1 MDQINALKGY
11 GKVTHL
17 ELQLEDQLPPPSKP
31 NFKIPNHKS
40 LRLTIAISA
49 LVLTTLLIGLIIA
62 ASIYNSTGKK
72 SPNSADAIN
81 IVCNVTR
88 YPNSC
93 FTSIIS
99 LNSSPEPDPELIL
112 KLSLQ
117 VSLNELSNLSRSLKT
132 LTANGG
138 GEALKDCESQI
149 EDAISLVNDSTAE
162 MESGAG
168 EKTLTESKIGNIQ
181 TWMSSAMTDQQS
193 CLDGLE
199 EMDSTSFREVKTR
212 MRKSNEYVSN
222 CLAIVANIH
231 VILEKFEMPLH

>member
-49 LVLTTLLIGLIIA
+49 VVLTTLLIGLIIA

-162 MESGAG
+162 MGSGAG

-181 TWMSSAMTDQQS
+181 TWMSSAMTDQES

-212 MRKSNEYVSN
+212 MRKSNEYLSN